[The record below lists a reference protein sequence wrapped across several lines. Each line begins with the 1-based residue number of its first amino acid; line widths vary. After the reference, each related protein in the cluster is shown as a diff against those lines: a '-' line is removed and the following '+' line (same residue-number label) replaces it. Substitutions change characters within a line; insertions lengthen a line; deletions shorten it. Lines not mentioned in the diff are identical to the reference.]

1 MQIKSLRIQSYR
13 SFRIDDTTPAH
24 AFERL
29 RKIETYRALRAE
41 GCSEPT
47 ALRAIGWSRA
57 AYFRWQAHYRAE
69 GVKGLAAKSRRP
81 RRTHPR
87 RWTRAQER
95 AVWRMRKKYPFMGKR
110 RVKVML
116 AREEIA
122 RSESTL
128 GRILAKGV
136 GLGRIAPC
144 AFCRRRVTAKKR
156 RPFAKGHVQRWTVGA
171 KAARPGEW
179 IQIDHRSVSR
189 DGDTLK
195 EFKATCPIGKQL
207 VVRVYSRATAGNAR
221 CFLQAL
227 REDLPY
233 PVRSIQ
239 VDGGSE
245 FRAAFEDACQALN
258 LPLAVLP
265 PKSPQLNGV
274 AERAND
280 SSRTEFWNLYDGN
293 LTVKNTGPALAEYQR
308 FYNHVRPPY
317 AVDLMTPMEY
327 LLQDR
332 PAESGQSQM

>member
-1 MQIKSLRIQSYR
+1 M
-13 SFRIDDTTPAH
+13 
-24 AFERL
+24 
-29 RKIETYRALRAE
+29 
-41 GCSEPT
+41 
-47 ALRAIGWSRA
+47 
-57 AYFRWQAHYRAE
+57 
-69 GVKGLAAKSRRP
+69 
-81 RRTHPR
+81 
-87 RWTRAQER
+87 
-95 AVWRMRKKYPFMGKR
+95 
-110 RVKVML
+110 
-116 AREEIA
+116 
-122 RSESTL
+122 
-128 GRILAKGV
+128 
-136 GLGRIAPC
+136 
-144 AFCRRRVTAKKR
+144 
-156 RPFAKGHVQRWTVGA
+156 
-171 KAARPGEW
+171 
-179 IQIDHRSVSR
+179 
-189 DGDTLK
+189 
-195 EFKATCPIGKQL
+195 
-207 VVRVYSRATAGNAR
+207 VRVYSRATAGNAWR
-221 CFLQAL
+221 FLQAL

-258 LPLAVLP
+258 FPLAVLP